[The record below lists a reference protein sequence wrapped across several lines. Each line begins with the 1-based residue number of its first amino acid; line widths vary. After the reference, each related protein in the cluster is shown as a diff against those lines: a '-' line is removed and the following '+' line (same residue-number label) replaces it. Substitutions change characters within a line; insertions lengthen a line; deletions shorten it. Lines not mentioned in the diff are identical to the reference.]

1 MCRACRLGCDSQ
13 PVAYRNDLVDMMKGL
28 ILFTGCTAGVGRRIA
43 RFRVMLAKGVT
54 ALLYR
59 LVVASG
65 DRGQRASAWAIA
77 DRRQRTSV
85 LSPRWSTKAKPSRT
99 LAAR

>member
-1 MCRACRLGCDSQ
+1 VYAAWAVLPARGVSKRFGGHDEGADTVHGRA
-13 PVAYRNDLVDMMKGL
+13 
-28 ILFTGCTAGVGRRIA
+28 AGVGRRIA